1 MKKIISLLML
11 CLLVLSACK
20 SVDPY
25 TGEKKINNKSKGAAA
40 GALVGGLVGGLA
52 NGKDGAIAGAAIGGL
67 GGLAYGAYLDKQEA
81 ELREELKGTGVQ
93 VLRDKGTGKLSLVL
107 PGNLTFA
114 SSSASVKDDFKKVL
128 ESISKVTNKYKKT
141 KLEVVGYTDNTG
153 KYDMNMALSRDRANS
168 VRDYLVFKGIA
179 ANRMLTEGKGPESPI
194 APNDTKDG
202 REKNRRVEIAFLE
215 IPGEKY

>member
-1 MKKIISLLML
+1 MKKIISLLL
-11 CLLVLSACK
+11 LSLLVFTACK

-25 TGEKKINNKSKGAAA
+25 TGEKKVNNKSKGAAT
-40 GALVGGLVGGLA
+40 GAIVGGIIGGLA
-52 NGKDGAIAGAAIGGL
+52 NGKDGALAGAAVGGL

-81 ELREELKGTGVQ
+81 ELREELKGTGVK
-93 VLRDKGTGKLSLVL
+93 VIRDKNTGKLSLIL

-114 SSSASVKDDFKKVL
+114 SSSSSIKDDFKKVL

-153 KYDMNMALSRDRANS
+153 KYDMNMSLSRDRASS
-168 VRDYLVFKGIA
+168 VRDYLVFRGVA
-179 ANRMLTEGKGPESPI
+179 SNRMLTEGKGPENPV

-202 REKNRRVEIAFLE
+202 REQNRRVEIAFME